1 MGFWKN
7 AASALSPIFKPAG
20 DTIPG
25 IQPGDWN
32 SPQQP
37 IRPITP
43 PNMGVRQWDFRPGL
57 NLTFTPRGDSPIKFH
72 QLRNFAN
79 SFDLCRLMIETRK
92 DQVVN
97 RPWVIRVKPQPGEKK
112 KDLATRNANNPNIAK
127 ITQFLEKPDGVHA
140 FPLWLRMWLEEMLA
154 LDAATIYPVRN
165 LLNEPFRLRVIA
177 GDTIT
182 PLVDQYGCVPGPPAP
197 AYQQIIL
204 GLPTANLAAGQEKPQ
219 QFTADQLIYSPRNPR
234 ANSRYGFGPVEQI
247 ITTLQIAANWQY
259 SVKAHFT
266 EGNVPE
272 GIMPMPEDWTV
283 GQIKE
288 FTNWLNSMLRGNIAE
303 KSRIIPVPSSKQ
315 PVQFAKEKS
324 LVDPTINEYL
334 VRVVAF
340 AFSVSPQN
348 LLKQVNRGTAKES
361 SDVAQMEG
369 LEPTLKHVETVMTQD
384 VIRGFFGVDD
394 CEFAYSDEREM
405 DPLKQAQVD
414 QIYVNTGTYTRNEIR
429 EDRGDDPL
437 PQPEANEPMIT
448 TATGATPLDAFEQ
461 QQAQHQQDMQAASDK
476 EQNNGKQAVKKN
488 SGIRLS
494 TELTAQ
500 SQIKATQFEHT
511 CTAFLAEQGRKAA
524 KQASWAYSKH
534 AKVRKDSADDDERL
548 KEVLAAIE
556 IEWELLGRDITPLLE
571 AAASSGVE
579 LGAQQVPTPL
589 AQARSH
595 AWQFAND
602 RAAELVGM
610 KRTEDGG
617 FVPNPDAQ
625 WAISDTTRNE
635 LQSTIRSAFEN
646 AWKPSQLAAAIE
658 SSYSFSADRSA
669 LIAKTEIARSQA
681 MGNLASW
688 MKSGVIEKVA
698 WQTGADHDCCDVCDE
713 FEAQGDVE
721 PGHEFAPGVTAPGAH
736 PNCNCALV
744 VKKVKGA

>member
-1 MGFWKN
+1 MGLWK
-7 AASALSPIFKPAG
+7 AAADALSPIFRPAG
-20 DTIPG
+20 TTIDG

-37 IRPITP
+37 IRPIAP
-43 PNMGVRQWDFRPGL
+43 PNMGVRQWDFRPGI
-57 NLTFTPRGDSPIKFH
+57 NLTFTPRGDSKITFP

-97 RPWVIRVKPQPGEKK
+97 RPWVIRVKPLPGEKK
-112 KDLATRNANNPNIAK
+112 KDRLAREANNPNVAK
-127 ITQFLEKPDGVHA
+127 LTQFLQKPDGFRP
-140 FPLWLRMWLEEMLA
+140 FPLWIRMWLEEMLA

-165 LLNEPFRLRVIA
+165 VLGQPFRLRVIA

-182 PLVDQYGCVPGPPAP
+182 PLVDEHGCVPEPPNP

-204 GLPTANLAAGQEKPQ
+204 GLPTSNLMAGSEPKKYAADE
-219 QFTADQLIYSPRNPR
+219 LIYSPRNPR

-272 GIMPMPEDWTV
+272 GIMPMPKDWTV

-288 FTNWLNSMLRGNIAE
+288 FTNWLNSMLAGNLAQR
-303 KSRIIPVPSSKQ
+303 SRMIPVPSSEQ
-315 PVQFAKEKS
+315 PVQFPKDES
-324 LVDPTINEYL
+324 LIDPTISEYL
-334 VRVVAF
+334 IRVVAF

-361 SDVAQMEG
+361 SDVAQIEG
-369 LEPTLKHVETVMTQD
+369 LEPALKHIETVMNVN
-384 VIRGFFGVDD
+384 VIQGFFGIQDV
-394 CEFAYSDEREM
+394 EFAYVDEQEM

-414 QIYVNTGTYTRNEIR
+414 QIYLNTGTDTRNEVR
-429 EDRGDDPL
+429 DRRGMDPL
-437 PQPEANEPMIT
+437 PQPEANEPLIT
-448 TATGATPLDAFEQ
+448 TATGAVPLDQPAGGGDPNPEGEN
-461 QQAQHQQDMQAASDK
+461 ADRQAA
-476 EQNNGKQAVKKN
+476 GKVKKN
-488 SGIRLS
+488 SEIRCGTDLA
-494 TELTAQ
+494 AQ
-500 SQIKATQFEHT
+500 SEIKKTQFEHT
-511 CTAFLAEQGRKAA
+511 CTAFLAEAGKKAA
-524 KQASWAYSKH
+524 KQASWAYAKF
-534 AKVRKDSADDDERL
+534 AKVRKDDADDEKRL
-548 KEVLAAIE
+548 TEVLAAIE
-556 IEWELLGRDITPLLE
+556 IEWEALGRDVTPLLE
-571 AAASSGVE
+571 AAASVGVD
-579 LGAQQVPTPL
+579 LGYQQL
-589 AQARSH
+589 ARITAVKPYLNEARSH

-625 WAISDTTRNE
+625 WAISETTRE
-635 LQSTIRSAFEN
+635 DLKQTIREAFEQ
-646 AWKPSQLAAAIE
+646 AWKPSQLSAVIE
-658 SSYSFSADRSA
+658 GSYSFSPDRA
-669 LIAKTEIARSQA
+669 AVIAKTEIARSQA

-688 MKSGVIEKVA
+688 MKSGAIEKVQ
-698 WQTGADHDCCDVCDE
+698 WQTSADHDCCDVCDE
-713 FEAQGDVE
+713 FEEQGEVE
-721 PGHEFAPGVTAPGAH
+721 PGHEFAPGITAPGAH

-744 VKKVKGA
+744 VKKVRGT